1 MGFRLANLRQMAS
14 TYMTPGA
21 VTEKIVLFLAD
32 YDHDSRVGEGGGH
45 AHEGE
50 DIEILEMLF
59 DEMRRMVASGEIR
72 DAKTVML
79 SLFLERELGLP
90 PL

>member
-1 MGFRLANLRQMAS
+1 MAS
-14 TYMTPGA
+14 TFMTPGA
-21 VTEKIVLFLAD
+21 VTERLTMFLAD
-32 YDHDSRVGEGGGH
+32 YDHAARIGAGGGH

-50 DIEILEMLF
+50 DIEILELPFAEVRKMMKDGL
-59 DEMRRMVASGEIR
+59 II

-79 SLFLERELGLP
+79 IMFLERELDLP